1 MDFLAERMTR
11 QGLAARSMATTAG
24 VAAAAVG
31 LQAQDPGAARL
42 GVRARSAAVDE
53 AAVLDAV
60 RLERSVVRTWLMRS
74 TVHLVAA
81 ADLRWMAALFGP
93 MMERGHRSRWRQL
106 GITEPLVDA
115 AVPHVRELLDGRGL
129 TRHEIAAE
137 LAARGIRLGEDGQAA
152 THLLAALSARG
163 VTCRGP
169 DQGRDAAFVLID
181 DWVGPAA
188 GSTADPTP
196 DSYPVS
202 GPAPDSDP
210 DSAPDS
216 GSAPGAAELA
226 RRYFRAFG
234 PATAADFTAWSG
246 LPSGAAIAAV
256 RDELTEVAFDGRRG
270 WTLGRVEPSPGFRLL
285 PMFDNYLI
293 GYRDRTAMLDPRL
306 HGRVYVG
313 GIIKATVVCDG
324 RVIGLWRLDRAPRS
338 ATIRV
343 TPFEVFTH
351 RQRDELDRERADI
364 ERFLGRPVALDVEPG
379 LLASEACARSSTQK
393 RARPLSCAWSSAR
406 LRNRVPARSGSGW
419 CGPA

>member
-11 QGLAARSMATTAG
+11 QGLAARSTATTAE

-31 LQAQDPGAARL
+31 LQAQDPGASRL
-42 GVRARSAAVDE
+42 GVRARTASVDE

-74 TVHLVAA
+74 TVHLIAT
-81 ADLRWMAALFGP
+81 ADLRWMTTLFGP
-93 MMERGHRSRWRQL
+93 MMERGHRTRWRQL

-169 DQGRDAAFVLID
+169 DQGRDAAFVLMD

-188 GSTADPTP
+188 GPIADE
-196 DSYPVS
+196 
-202 GPAPDSDP
+202 GPIADLM
-210 DSAPDS
+210 A
-216 GSAPGAAELA
+216 GLTAELA

-234 PATAADFTAWSG
+234 PATAADFTTWSG
-246 LPSGAAIAAV
+246 LPSGAAIAAI
-256 RDELTEVAFDGRRG
+256 RDELTEVGFDGRRG
-270 WTLGRVEPSPGFRLL
+270 WTLGPVEPSPGFRLL

-324 RVIGLWRLDRAPRS
+324 RVIGSWRLDRTPRS

-343 TPFEVFTH
+343 TPFEPFTRRH
-351 RQRDELDRERADI
+351 GGELDRERADI
-364 ERFLGRPVALDVEPG
+364 ERFLGRPVG
-379 LLASEACARSSTQK
+379 LEVDPDR
-393 RARPLSCAWSSAR
+393 LSAER
-406 LRNRVPARSGSGW
+406 G
-419 CGPA
+419 

>member
-42 GVRARSAAVDE
+42 GVRARSAAVNE

-81 ADLRWMAALFGP
+81 ADLRWMATLFGP
-93 MMERGHRSRWRQL
+93 MMERGYRTRWRQL

-129 TRHEIAAE
+129 TRRELAAE

-163 VTCRGP
+163 VTCRGW

-181 DWVGPAA
+181 DWVGPPA
-188 GSTADPTP
+188 GSTAE
-196 DSYPVS
+196 
-202 GPAPDSDP
+202 PAPDSDTPPAPDSHPAP
-210 DSAPDS
+210 DSA
-216 GSAPGAAELA
+216 GLAAELA

-246 LPSGAAIAAV
+246 LPSGAAMAAI
-256 RDELTEVAFDGRRG
+256 RDELTEVDFDGRRG

-306 HGRVYVG
+306 HARVYVG

-324 RVIGLWRLDRAPRS
+324 RVIGLWRLDRTPRS

-343 TPFEVFTH
+343 TPFEPLT
-351 RQRDELDRERADI
+351 RRYAGELDRERADI
-364 ERFLGRPVALDVEPG
+364 ERFLGRPAGLDIEPG
-379 LLASEACARSSTQK
+379 
-393 RARPLSCAWSSAR
+393 
-406 LRNRVPARSGSGW
+406 
-419 CGPA
+419 